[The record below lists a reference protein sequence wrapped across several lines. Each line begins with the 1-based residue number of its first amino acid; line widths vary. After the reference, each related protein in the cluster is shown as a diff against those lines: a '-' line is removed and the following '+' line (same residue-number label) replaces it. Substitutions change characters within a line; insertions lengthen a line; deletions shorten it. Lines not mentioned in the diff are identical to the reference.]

1 MIVFWLL
8 IMESNGKLAQV
19 MRLCISLDN
28 CKRTNIMKD
37 KIIIYTLFRLINKQK
52 FIRTSKIK
60 YFILND
66 LKNKNNKQLF
76 I

>member
-8 IMESNGKLAQV
+8 IMESNGQLAQV
-19 MRLCISLDN
+19 MYQLRQLQTDQ
-28 CKRTNIMKD
+28 
-37 KIIIYTLFRLINKQK
+37 YKQK
-52 FIRTSKIK
+52 YIRTSKIK

>member
-1 MIVFWLL
+1 
-8 IMESNGKLAQV
+8 
-19 MRLCISLDN
+19 
-28 CKRTNIMKD
+28 MKD